1 MIYQRSII
9 INTTEYSPFIFIL
22 PVAILYFMHA
32 YLYSC
37 TYELCLPVLSNMPN
51 ELYAEVQQTLTSVDM
66 IKEVKKGRLHRQ
78 SN

>member
-1 MIYQRSII
+1 
-9 INTTEYSPFIFIL
+9 
-22 PVAILYFMHA
+22 MHA